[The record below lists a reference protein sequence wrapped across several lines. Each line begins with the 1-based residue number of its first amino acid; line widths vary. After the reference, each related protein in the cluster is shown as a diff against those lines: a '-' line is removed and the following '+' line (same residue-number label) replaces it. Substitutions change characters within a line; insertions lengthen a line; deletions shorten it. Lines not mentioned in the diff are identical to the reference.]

1 MRLWNFG
8 DKTECFRMFS
18 EKLYNAHN
26 GSDSPTTIKRIVY
39 FNFYRF
45 CNINIHIHRTYKLS
59 KISLRQ
65 YSSSMIVQIKIHEN
79 IHIPESHIHTRTIR
93 YQSPN
98 QHRTLSLR
106 NFQYFSKSLHPS
118 LNRRQTF

>member
-45 CNINIHIHRTYKLS
+45 CNINNHIHRTYKLS

-79 IHIPESHIHTRTIR
+79 IHIPESHIHTRNDQISITK
-93 YQSPN
+93 P
-98 QHRTLSLR
+98 TLHALAA
-106 NFQYFSKSLHPS
+106 
-118 LNRRQTF
+118 